1 MKSKPNTHLK
11 RGENMTLTIEEVV
24 KTIKAAQ
31 EAGYP
36 PMLVINGEYYGIK
49 EQR

>member
-1 MKSKPNTHLK
+1 M
-11 RGENMTLTIEEVV
+11 LTIEEVV

-36 PMLVINGEYYGIK
+36 PMIVINGEYYEIEETLK
-49 EQR
+49 LTEEA